1 MVASGK
7 IKAARSHSIFF
18 ANKTLQSPKKQDL
31 QGLRWERTQ
40 PFLVQMIG
48 SLLTLE
54 RCQRWMWFR
63 SIGDDSRS
71 CMPGEALATLPEEVL
86 ATLPGE
92 SLATDL
98 KPEEVLDTD
107 FMPKEVLGTDPA
119 N

>member
-1 MVASGK
+1 MET
-7 IKAARSHSIFF
+7 INDDDRPCMCAAVDTI
-18 ANKTLQSPKKQDL
+18 L
-31 QGLRWERTQ
+31 TQ

-71 CMPGEALATLPEEVL
+71 CMPGEALATLPGEVL

-107 FMPKEVLGTDPA
+107 FMPKEVLGTA

>member
-1 MVASGK
+1 MFPDSTVMET
-7 IKAARSHSIFF
+7 INDDDRPCMCAAVDTI
-18 ANKTLQSPKKQDL
+18 L
-31 QGLRWERTQ
+31 TQ

-71 CMPGEALATLPEEVL
+71 CMPGEALATLPGEVL

-107 FMPKEVLGTDPA
+107 FMPKEVLGTA